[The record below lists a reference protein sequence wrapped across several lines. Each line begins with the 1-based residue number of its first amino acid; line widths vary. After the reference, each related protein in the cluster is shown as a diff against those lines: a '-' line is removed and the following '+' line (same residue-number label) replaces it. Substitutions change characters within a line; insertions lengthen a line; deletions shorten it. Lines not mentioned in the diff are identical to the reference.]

1 MICEKI
7 DYVAEVEAIRD
18 YFVTEVLARFPATM
32 QSESFGGWSI
42 QSANGEH
49 TDGWARGEVCF
60 EKDERGN
67 VTFNK
72 EKAAEIGLR
81 PTRDY
86 VNYTHLCVGPV
97 RKLMDDIS
105 AMGFMPARARFTLL
119 PAQTAPFWHR
129 DAEDAAYMVRL
140 HVPIMTNKLCVFLT
154 EEGGCHMPADGSV
167 FVLSTNRLHAIENL
181 SDEDRIHII
190 MDVWDT
196 KGVTK
201 HHRYKPASLVRGAV
215 RGLVNSLLGRGG
227 GVAAGS

>member
-7 DYVAEVEAIRD
+7 DYVADVEGIRQYFIAEVRAK
-18 YFVTEVLARFPATM
+18 YPPTM

-42 QSANGEH
+42 QSSNGEH

-60 EKDERGN
+60 EKDASGAIR
-67 VTFNK
+67 FNSK
-72 EKAAEIGLR
+72 KAAEIGLR
-81 PTRDY
+81 PTREY
-86 VNYTHLCVGPV
+86 VKDTPLCVGPV
-97 RKLMDDIS
+97 RKLMDDVS

-129 DAEDAAYMVRL
+129 DAEDEAHMTRL
-140 HVPIMTNKLCVFLT
+140 HVPIITNKLCVFLT
-154 EEGGCHMPADGSV
+154 EEGGQYMPADGSV
-167 FVLSTNRLHAIENL
+167 FVLRTNRLHAIENL

-201 HHRYKPASLVRGAV
+201 HHRYVEPSFVRSAAQSLM
-215 RGLVNSLLGRGG
+215 NSLRRRGG
-227 GVAAGS
+227 AAVAGS